1 MVASTRGC
9 MWDMAAVAAPRAGTL
24 TQTFPGAPVPCT
36 EAGTAGEHG
45 SAALGRNCL
54 ITHVFLSCSILFFHF

>member
-36 EAGTAGEHG
+36 EAGTAGNWEL
-45 SAALGRNCL
+45 SYYSRLSQLLYPVLSFLNQL
-54 ITHVFLSCSILFFHF
+54 IFS